1 MGNYI
6 LCTYNIQQQQQ
17 QNTRFFNSMKKC
29 LKIKENGRFSRKFLI
44 HNHYE
49 GRGRGLSDLLK
60 LRDVSEAVKVRSKK
74 KLSKSKKFD

>member
-1 MGNYI
+1 
-6 LCTYNIQQQQQ
+6 
-17 QNTRFFNSMKKC
+17 MKKC

-74 KLSKSKKFD
+74 VVKVKEKKLIEIGTFKHVSRNLH